1 MRRIHEI
8 KKVYKNNL
16 FIAIGIN
23 IIFLSCVL
31 LFCDIKYEVSD
42 DFVMA
47 SIMSGAY
54 GGEFNPQL
62 IFVNTVVGYILLPL
76 YHLFPQVSWYLIFQL
91 LLCFFAFV
99 LVTYMLLERNGKP
112 VGVLLSIFLITFFS
126 DDVYVLPQFT
136 KAAALVFMAGAVTF
150 LWGTFVE
157 KSLVIQI
164 ISAILCVLGS
174 MVRFSGIFLM
184 GSFILLIIFYEF
196 VNFWHRKVGWKN
208 YVYVFISGIVLITGI
223 FGMRMLDSYTYHN
236 DEQSEYFLKY
246 NAIRSLIVDQKDY
259 GYVAYEKELKKID
272 VSEVDYTMLKT
283 WNFDDENY
291 FTLEK
296 MGQVAS
302 IIMQYNSKNKVSIED
317 AFQEIQNR
325 KVMGYPVFLA
335 CLILLIVSVCINK
348 KILWCFGMF
357 GLGLALE
364 MYFILSGRIVY
375 RVEYGIFVGIFLGI
389 LYFWNS
395 QTLHFLEE
403 KTYMKKLIIILSVFF
418 MIIQLP
424 LYIPDY
430 SYDKVTTEKR
440 KDYIDSIFNVSWGFD
455 ARKYRSVVNKKEKK
469 NGLLEEIEN
478 HKENMYFFDFTTAI
492 QSLYYEWTPIENV
505 PRGYNNNALYL
516 GGIMTNLPCV
526 DWILEQRGIESPIQ
540 SLVQEQV
547 YLVDNAWLE
556 LKLDY
561 LRQHYYP
568 NARAELYKEIDGYQ
582 IWKLYAE

>member
-54 GGEFNPQL
+54 GGDFNPQL

-76 YHLFPQVSWYLIFQL
+76 YHLFPQVSWYLVFQL
-91 LLCFFAFV
+91 FLCFFAFV

-136 KAAALVFMAGAVTF
+136 KTAAFVFMAGAVVF

-164 ISAILCVLGS
+164 ISAILCVIGS

-184 GSFILLIIFYEF
+184 GSFILLILFYEF
-196 VNFWHRKVGWKN
+196 LNLWHKKVGWKN
-208 YVYVFISGIVLITGI
+208 YLYVFISGIILMMSVLGI
-223 FGMRMLDSYTYHN
+223 RMLDLYTYHN
-236 DEQSEYFLKY
+236 DAQSEFFLKY
-246 NAIRSLIVDQKDY
+246 NTARGQIVDQKDY
-259 GYVAYEKELKKID
+259 GYAAYEKELKKIGI
-272 VSEVDYTMLKT
+272 SEVDYNMLKT

-296 MGQVAS
+296 MEQVAS
-302 IIMQYNSKNKVSIED
+302 IITKYNSKNKVSIEN

-325 KVMGYPVFLA
+325 KVVGYPVFLA
-335 CLILLIVSVCINK
+335 CLILLILSICINK
-348 KILWCFGMF
+348 KFLWCLGMF
-357 GLGLALE
+357 VIGLALE
-364 MYFILSGRIVY
+364 MYFVLSGRIVY
-375 RVEYGIFVGIFLGI
+375 RVEYGIFMGIFLGI
-389 LYFWNS
+389 LYFWNN

-403 KTYMKKLIIILSVFF
+403 KIYMKKLIITLSSLF

-424 LYIPDY
+424 LYVPDY
-430 SYDKVTTEKR
+430 SYKKVTTEKR
-440 KDYIDSIFNVSWGFD
+440 REYIDSIFNASWEYD
-455 ARKYRSVVNKKEKK
+455 ARKYRSVVNKKGKK

-478 HKENMYFFDFTTAI
+478 HKENMYFFDFATAI
-492 QSLYYEWTPIENV
+492 QSLYYEWNPVENV

-526 DWILEQRGIESPIQ
+526 DWVLEQRGIESPIQ
-540 SLVQEQV
+540 SLVQKHV

-561 LRQHYYP
+561 LQQHYYP
-568 NARAELYKEIDGYQ
+568 NAWAELYKEIDGYQ
-582 IWKLYAE
+582 IWKIYAE